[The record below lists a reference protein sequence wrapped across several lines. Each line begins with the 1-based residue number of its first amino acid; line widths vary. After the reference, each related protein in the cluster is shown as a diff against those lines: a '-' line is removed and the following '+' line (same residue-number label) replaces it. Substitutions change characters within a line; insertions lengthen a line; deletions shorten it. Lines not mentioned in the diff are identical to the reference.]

1 MQMKLIQEKQQWEAE
16 QADLERQKD
25 IYVAELQAAARAA
38 TAKTPDQG
46 EAAYQEGLD
55 RVEQQNQ
62 FRETMNLQQQK
73 HLTDTLLK
81 NKTLAI
87 REQEIAAENARTNQ
101 QAQAKRIEAKAKVK
115 STSKK

>member
-1 MQMKLIQEKQQWEAE
+1 
-16 QADLERQKD
+16 
-25 IYVAELQAAARAA
+25 
-38 TAKTPDQG
+38 
-46 EAAYQEGLD
+46 
-55 RVEQQNQ
+55 
-62 FRETMNLQQQK
+62 MNLQQQK